1 MVFSIAKNLERSK
14 ILSSNKRTGNDCLRK
29 VCRTDGGWF
38 LLHKERTDRPD
49 EKATHVFPLEFAISL
64 SHSSLLHPP
73 RSKTIRVE
81 IDIDTGHWNL
91 IHSADEPKLERV
103 FGGKIERSMLRTL
116 FFRRRE
122 NFTFERKEGR
132 NRTIPRE
139 KFCRPLERII
149 ERACSSP
156 PRTNRRDTI
165 LSVRRPMQLV
175 SSNPRETGV
184 PYIYIGSSSVRF
196 PIFNGGRVAFV
207 LPPPSATVHCFLYM
221 EMPRNRIR
229 SRWVS
234 FVWYA
239 FIFYF
244 RF

>member
-1 MVFSIAKNLERSK
+1 M
-14 ILSSNKRTGNDCLRK
+14 
-29 VCRTDGGWF
+29 
-38 LLHKERTDRPD
+38 
-49 EKATHVFPLEFAISL
+49 HVFPLEFAISL

-207 LPPPSATVHCFLYM
+207 LPLSLQLF
-221 EMPRNRIR
+221 I
-229 SRWVS
+229 VS
-234 FVWYA
+234 FIWRCHEIGFDRDGFRSYGTLSSFTFDFEKYA
-239 FIFYF
+239 RSLI
-244 RF
+244 

>member
-1 MVFSIAKNLERSK
+1 MIVCERYAEQMVVGFFFTKNGRIGQTKKRRTYSRSSSPS
-14 ILSSNKRTGNDCLRK
+14 LSLIPP
-29 VCRTDGGWF
+29 F
-38 LLHKERTDRPD
+38 
-49 EKATHVFPLEFAISL
+49 FIPLEVRPF
-64 SHSSLLHPP
+64 
-73 RSKTIRVE
+73 VE